1 MLHFLPNLSE
11 RPWAAV
17 ISRRRRAA
25 GCAVCPDAPRGF
37 TLVEMLVVLVLTSL
51 AAGLLMQASTQVLGL
66 QQRLNAQLER
76 LRGPQL
82 GADWLRQVV
91 QGLQPDY
98 SDGAH
103 VFKGTERG
111 FAALTTN
118 PLSGSYGGLAPFAVV
133 LDYDGASDSTAL
145 RYAAGA
151 VPGVVVARLAD
162 ALPEVQAATVL
173 LRWPGRAPRLRY
185 WDDKGEPHADWPPA
199 QGLWRQLPSR
209 ITLEGE
215 QEGGDPWVL
224 VATSQGPA
232 WPVPRARDVMGA
244 AAVGG
249 AP

>member
-1 MLHFLPNLSE
+1 M
-11 RPWAAV
+11 
-17 ISRRRRAA
+17 
-25 GCAVCPDAPRGF
+25 
-37 TLVEMLVVLVLTSL
+37 VLVLTSL

-162 ALPEVQAATVL
+162 ALPEVQAATVDVMAAQQL
-173 LRWPGRAPRLRY
+173 NRCVCKLSV
-185 WDDKGEPHADWPPA
+185 DHKGC
-199 QGLWRQLPSR
+199 
-209 ITLEGE
+209 ITDNSLG
-215 QEGGDPWVL
+215 
-224 VATSQGPA
+224 QGPEN
-232 WPVPRARDVMGA
+232 
-244 AAVGG
+244 AAVAAGRQSQVVG
-249 AP
+249 VDDEP